1 MRRRYSVTS
10 ISPNSS
16 PSQRSP
22 PHKKLKTNFQPS
34 FSITPPQF
42 DTEDQ
47 AVFDGLYENVARSW
61 AQHYQ
66 TILNTSFRRDTWGS
80 DFRTLGMSNEI
91 IYMMRE
97 RLDALEKEYSEPVV
111 WTMFGMESTGNMAL
125 MVLKIEVY
133 HYSIAKLRLN
143 RTSEDADDYDDDD
156 ESLPRPETPSPP
168 GNQATTMMALD
179 SFQSQASRDIG
190 NDGAS
195 HRENGGKN
203 TGEDGSANG
212 NDSQNTQESSD
223 EEQEGSKIVERTPT
237 RMDSDD
243 PFIQHRRPQIQRRE
257 DVVVEIL
264 HPRTGTS
271 VTTHSPEPPPST
283 DSPEYLPRSTFIDIP
298 AQDSIELFHGCAVMD
313 PNIDNL
319 FASLDSFLTNG
330 PIIMPNTS
338 PVSKYSCLSR
348 QPAVY
353 YSTSVIYG
361 RLWPKLKKGFAHYR
375 RIREVGTEY
384 TLVAVS
390 KVSGDVFNGS
400 MARVTCGRI
409 PQHDVLL
416 AKNASSSTFSSLMF
430 EQFANHNLSPKAGN
444 ERKPIHKDNPSTAS
458 ADIITS
464 PLPSFEQEH
473 LLVGDIG
480 KPLDQVIPVKSI
492 TIVAGCT
499 GKGATC
505 LGSGIYSYVI
515 YGFGEGA
522 LGYGT
527 EEKDWG
533 TAFTVAP
540 FVLDEKSPPVPQ
552 EEQIHA
558 S

>member
-1 MRRRYSVTS
+1 MTS

-66 TILNTSFRRDTWGS
+66 TILNTSFRRDTWES

-97 RLDALEKEYSEPVV
+97 RLDELEREYSELVV
-111 WTMFGMESTGNMAL
+111 WTMFGMESTGSMAL

-133 HYSIAKLRLN
+133 HYSTSKLCLN

-156 ESLPRPETPSPP
+156 ESLPRAETLSPP
-168 GNQATTMMALD
+168 SNQATTMMALD

-203 TGEDGSANG
+203 TEEDGSANESE
-212 NDSQNTQESSD
+212 SQNTRESSD
-223 EEQEGSKIVERTPT
+223 KEQEGLGNSGEEDTDKD
-237 RMDSDD
+237 DSDD
-243 PFIQHRRPQIQRRE
+243 AALDTEELESKIRKYLV
-257 DVVVEIL
+257 DTDL
-264 HPRTGTS
+264 HAKQTG
-271 VTTHSPEPPPST
+271 VTIYFAGNPPLT
-283 DSPEYLPRSTFIDIP
+283 DSPEYLPQSTFIDIP

-338 PVSKYSCLSR
+338 PVPKYSYLSR

-361 RLWPKLKKGFAHYR
+361 RLWPKLKKGFADYR

-416 AKNASSSTFSSLMF
+416 AKNASSSTFCSLMF

-480 KPLDQVIPVKSI
+480 KALDQVIPVKSI

-527 EEKDWG
+527 QEKDWG